1 MKFTATCM
9 LISLAH
15 LLTASSGY
23 AEVPLNGLTAAEERG
38 GWKLLFDG
46 KSTKA
51 WRNYKSETI
60 SDAWAVE
67 DGALT
72 LKRRGGR
79 DIITTEQFKYFELA
93 IEYRISKGGNS
104 GIMFHV
110 TEEESTPW
118 RTGPEVQIQDNVSG
132 RDPQKSGWLYQL
144 YKPVKPSWLPKY
156 ENQVG
161 FKSPD
166 TPDATRPAGEWNHV
180 YLRISP
186 AQSEVCLNGVSYYK
200 FKKGSDDW
208 NQRVAKS
215 KFSKFPKFGKSTKG
229 HICLQDH
236 GNLVSF
242 RNIKI
247 RELAADGSVPDPAD
261 EILPLKVAEAF
272 PKLNWQGW
280 EGADEQGKL
289 LPLRPITLTTAGDA
303 SNRVFVADQR
313 GSIYVFENSPS
324 AKRAQ
329 LFLDITKRVHDWRI
343 DNEEGLL
350 GLAFHPSY
358 KTNGQFFVYYTA
370 ESQPHLSVVS
380 RFTVSKNDRNKA
392 DPASEQIVIKIP
404 QPFSN
409 HNGGSIA
416 FGPDGYLY
424 IGLGDGGHRND
435 TLGNAANLGTWM
447 GSILRIDV
455 NAKSGDQNYAI
466 PKDNPFVNRKG
477 AKPEIYA
484 YGFRNIWRLSFDR
497 KTGDLW
503 ASDVGQDLWEEID
516 VVHAGGNYGW
526 GGREG
531 TYTFGNRKFKV
542 QDKPIDPV
550 WEYDHQTGKSI
561 TGGFVYRGSKLPE
574 LQGSYLYA
582 DFVTGRIWALK
593 YNQSTGKV
601 ISNVR
606 IPSPR
611 LAVIGFGED
620 AAGEV
625 YGLVQSGNGRGIFR
639 FVR

>member
-1 MKFTATCM
+1 
-9 LISLAH
+9 
-15 LLTASSGY
+15 
-23 AEVPLNGLTAAEERG
+23 
-38 GWKLLFDG
+38 
-46 KSTKA
+46 
-51 WRNYKSETI
+51 
-60 SDAWAVE
+60 
-67 DGALT
+67 
-72 LKRRGGR
+72 
-79 DIITTEQFKYFELA
+79 
-93 IEYRISKGGNS
+93 
-104 GIMFHV
+104 
-110 TEEESTPW
+110 
-118 RTGPEVQIQDNVSG
+118 
-132 RDPQKSGWLYQL
+132 
-144 YKPVKPSWLPKY
+144 
-156 ENQVG
+156 
-161 FKSPD
+161 
-166 TPDATRPAGEWNHV
+166 
-180 YLRISP
+180 
-186 AQSEVCLNGVSYYK
+186 
-200 FKKGSDDW
+200 
-208 NQRVAKS
+208 
-215 KFSKFPKFGKSTKG
+215 
-229 HICLQDH
+229 
-236 GNLVSF
+236 SF

-247 RELAADGSVPDPAD
+247 RELADDGSVPDPVD
-261 EILPLKVAEAF
+261 GILPLKVAEAF

-289 LPLRPITLTTAGDA
+289 LPLRPITLTPAGDA

-324 AKRAQ
+324 AKQAQ

-343 DNEEGLL
+343 DDEEGLL

-424 IGLGDGGHRND
+424 VGLGDGGHRND

-497 KTGDLW
+497 KTGALW
-503 ASDVGQDLWEEID
+503 AGDVGQDLWEEID

-526 GGREG
+526 GAREG